1 MKERAERIKLKH
13 ELEGTSKDLEYHP
26 EMSLKEIFKVTT
38 PMERSLECLIKKKVE
53 TRTYNCLLRTRL
65 TTVDEILKL
74 NYEELSRVRNWEIY
88 QSEDCMRY

>member
-1 MKERAERIKLKH
+1 
-13 ELEGTSKDLEYHP
+13 
-26 EMSLKEIFKVTT
+26 
-38 PMERSLECLIKKKVE
+38 MERSLECLIKKKVE